1 MKHQETRR
9 EVKRREV
16 LLAAVAAALSFAP
29 VACGVPPKSAVR
41 HVTAPAEYKVLLQ
54 TTKGDVVILVHRE
67 WSPLGADHFY
77 ELVRAGY
84 YNNNAFFR
92 AIKNFVV
99 QFGMNGDPKVTA
111 RWSDHPIKDD
121 PSPKVPNKTG
131 SVVFAQTSQPNSR
144 STHIFINIGD
154 NSSHLDS
161 MGFTPFGEVIQGLDN
176 VMNLYMDYGDGPPD
190 GSGPDQEA
198 LTKGGNAYLKA
209 QFPKLDYI
217 VKATIVPP
225 TPAAAP
231 AAKPAAPA
239 KD

>member
-1 MKHQETRR
+1 MIENRKLNRPWTRR
-9 EVKRREV
+9 QAL
-16 LLAAVAAALSFAP
+16 LLATTAVFTLVPA
-29 VACGVPPKSAVR
+29 ACGAPPRAAVR
-41 HVTAPAEYKVLLQ
+41 HVTAPPEYKVLLQ

-99 QFGMNGDPKVTA
+99 QFGMNGDPKLTA
-111 RWSDHPIKDD
+111 RWSEKPIKDD

-144 STHIFINIGD
+144 TTHIFINIGD
-154 NSSHLDS
+154 NSDHLDS

-176 VMNLYMDYGDGPPD
+176 VMNLYMDYGDAPPE
-190 GSGPDQEA
+190 GSGPDQDA
-198 LTKGGNAYLKA
+198 LAKGGNAYLKEH
-209 QFPKLDYI
+209 FPKLDYI

-231 AAKPAAPA
+231 AAKPASS
-239 KD
+239 K

>member
-1 MKHQETRR
+1 VTRR
-9 EVKRREV
+9 EA
-16 LLAAVAAALSFAP
+16 LLFATAAVVP
-29 VACGVPPKSAVR
+29 VACGAPPKRAAR

-77 ELVRAGY
+77 ELVKAGY

-111 RWSDHPIKDD
+111 RWNEHPIPDD

-144 STHIFINIGD
+144 TTHIFININD
-154 NSSHLDS
+154 NSDHLDS
-161 MGFTPFGEVIQGLDN
+161 LGFTPFGEVIQGLDN
-176 VMNLYMDYGDGPPD
+176 VMNLYMDYGDAPPD
-190 GSGPDQEA
+190 GAGPDQDA
-198 LTKGGNAYLKA
+198 LAKGGNAYLKA

-217 VKATIVPP
+217 LKASIIP
-225 TPAAAP
+225 PAAP
-231 AAKPAAPA
+231 SKPAAPA
-239 KD
+239 KSK